1 MDNNAIKGAFLKIK
15 EDMTR
20 LNQELYDLKSEQ
32 KRLLKENSML
42 KQQSNVDPMMISQIV
57 RETIRNVQPKK
68 NNDIFIKKINKKR
81 KSLIK
86 SRILQLASNKNLTT
100 SEIKDIIVDQEGLCS
115 KATFYRYITKLK
127 SRNQIDQMLINDEE
141 IMISIA

>member
-81 KSLIK
+81 K
-86 SRILQLASNKNLTT
+86 
-100 SEIKDIIVDQEGLCS
+100 
-115 KATFYRYITKLK
+115 
-127 SRNQIDQMLINDEE
+127 
-141 IMISIA
+141 

>member
-1 MDNNAIKGAFLKIK
+1 LDNNAIKGAFLKIK